1 MGVGVI
7 VGVGVVV
14 GVRVTVGVKVRV
26 GVRVAVGIDV
36 EVSEGALVYV
46 LVSVDCC
53 VGAADVD
60 EEGLPLHPIKVMSIR
75 TNRGA
80 IIFVSRLN
88 LYSTIPPNYYTVTSR
103 LCRANAIAPIIYKKR
118 EYLG

>member
-7 VGVGVVV
+7 VGVGVIE

-36 EVSEGALVYV
+36 EVSEGALVCV
-46 LVSVDCC
+46 RVSVGSS

-60 EEGLPLHPIKVMSIR
+60 EEAVPLQPLKAMRIR

-88 LYSTIPPNYYTVTSR
+88 LYSTIPPKRYPVTSR
-103 LCRANAIAPIIYKKR
+103 LCRADAIAPIIYRKR
-118 EYLG
+118 AYLG

>member
-1 MGVGVI
+1 MI
-7 VGVGVVV
+7 VGVGVIV
-14 GVRVTVGVKVRV
+14 GVRVTVGVKVLV
-26 GVRVAVGIDV
+26 GVRVAVAIDV
-36 EVSEGALVYV
+36 GVSEGALVYV

-88 LYSTIPPNYYTVTSR
+88 LYSTIPPKRYPITSR
-103 LCRANAIAPIIYKKR
+103 LCRADAIAPIIYRKR
-118 EYLG
+118 AY